1 MALNEFEGTVML
13 VSHDRDL
20 LRAVC
25 DEFWLVSKGG
35 IAPFDGDLDDY
46 QQFLLDESKRLKSV
60 AQAEAAQQ
68 AKATVSSAKM
78 AIKTPPRSGLQK
90 QQVQI
95 ESDMQIASN
104 EIAQLQLALTC
115 ATQPTE
121 LADLGRQLKKAEDR
135 LTKLEAQWL
144 ELLEQLEQV

>member
-1 MALNEFEGTVML
+1 MVFIGIIDQSKDIQQIRKFLYAIVLDLN
-13 VSHDRDL
+13 
-20 LRAVC
+20 
-25 DEFWLVSKGG
+25 K
-35 IAPFDGDLDDY
+35 
-46 QQFLLDESKRLKSV
+46 LLDESKRLKSM

-68 AKATVSSAKM
+68 AKATTTIAK
-78 AIKTPPRSGLQK
+78 AAVKPSPRSGLQK

-95 ESDMQIASN
+95 ESDMQVASN